1 MQLRFYGL
9 PADGRCLHSHE
20 RDEDMRKYE
29 EGQDRKLTEVIC
41 NRCGRRLKV
50 ENGYLRE
57 DCVAVDKTFGYFSR
71 KDGASVHFDLCEDCF
86 DELAAQFAVP
96 AQINAETELL

>member
-1 MQLRFYGL
+1 
-9 PADGRCLHSHE
+9 
-20 RDEDMRKYE
+20 MRKYE
-29 EGQDRKLTEVIC
+29 EGQGRKLTEVVC

-57 DCVAVDKTFGYFSR
+57 DCIAVDKTFGYFSR
-71 KDGASVHFDLCEDCF
+71 KDGISTHFDLCEDCF

-96 AQINAETELL
+96 AETDVETELL

>member
-1 MQLRFYGL
+1 
-9 PADGRCLHSHE
+9 
-20 RDEDMRKYE
+20 MRKYE
-29 EGQDRKLTEVIC
+29 EGQGRKLTEVVC

-57 DCVAVDKTFGYFSR
+57 ACIAGDKTFGYFSR
-71 KDGASVHFDLCEDCF
+71 KDGISTHFDLCEDCF

-96 AQINAETELL
+96 AETDVETELL